1 MLLCKVKEKT
11 LSSEYTEERKD
22 ARALLTT
29 IEDPMECLRGVDLG
43 STLEPRFGSR
53 MMSALAGCLGLCLK
67 QQYDPL
73 SFK

>member
-1 MLLCKVKEKT
+1 MLEHGG
-11 LSSEYTEERKD
+11 
-22 ARALLTT
+22 LLTT